1 MTAAAV
7 VCGSC
12 GAELPPNSKFCNECG
27 APVAQVSRS
36 AEYKQ
41 VTVLFADVVH
51 SMDIAA
57 ALGAER
63 LREIM
68 TELVERSADAVVR
81 YGGTVDK
88 FTGDGVMA
96 VFGAPAALEDHAVR
110 ACLAAMAI
118 QQEAE
123 FVAEAVKRRDGV
135 DLRLRVG
142 LNSGQVIAGE
152 IGSGALGYTSVGEQV
167 GMAQRMEAAAP
178 PGGVML
184 SESTARLV
192 QAAASLAEPEMV
204 HIKGA
209 DEPVLAQRLLG
220 VTLLHELAG
229 SVQTALVGRDL
240 EVATIAG
247 LMDRSASGR
256 GCVVCVAGPAGIG
269 KTRLVS
275 EAVRLANSRDIQ
287 VFSTFCES
295 HASEISFHAVA
306 RLLRVAVGVSG
317 LDDEVARAH
326 VRSTFT
332 DAGNDDL
339 LLLYDL
345 LGIRDP
351 DEAMPNIEP
360 DARRRRLTALINSMS
375 LAGTTPALYVI
386 EDAHWIDEISESML
400 ADFLA
405 VIPQTH
411 FTTLITYR
419 PEYRGELAHV
429 SGAQTISL
437 APLTDSEAIALL
449 DELLGSDPSVVAI
462 KSVIAGRVAG
472 NPFFAQEIVRE
483 LAERRVLEGDR
494 GEYTCRTDVS
504 DVSVPGTLQ
513 AAIAARIDRLGA
525 DAKKTLNA
533 GAVIG
538 SRFSADILK
547 TLGIDQAVED
557 LIRAEM
563 IDQVRFTPYAE
574 YAFHNPLVRT
584 VAYESQ
590 LKSDRAQLHRRVA
603 DTIEHE
609 DQNAALL
616 AAHLEAAGDLHG
628 AFEWHMR
635 AGAWFQFRDIAAG
648 HTSWRHARQVAD
660 RLPEGDPQ
668 RSSMRI
674 APRTLLVGTAWRV
687 AGTRL
692 DIGFEELRD
701 LCTAAGD
708 QRSLAIGMAGLI
720 TAMNVNRDD
729 SREASRLATE
739 LVELLSSVGDST
751 LAVAMCYA
759 PLIAKYW
766 TGESVEISRL
776 AQLIIDL
783 AEGDATKGALVGG
796 SPLAIAI
803 VMRGVA
809 RYCLGQAGWKDDI
822 DGALAM
828 ADQVGELTG
837 RVGIRYYT
845 YLEPIVSGVLMSNA
859 TVLCDTADTLA
870 ATERVSDDFQLL
882 LARVT
887 RGVALIYQHR
897 PEREAGLQLLTDLR
911 KAAMREQFPNPALV
925 PLFDICIARE
935 QARLGDID
943 GAIERCRA
951 VVGELVAI
959 GTVVWSAPATDVL
972 VTALLRRGGDSDL
985 EEAQAAIDR
994 LAAAPTDPGYVL
1006 HEIWLLRLRALLAQA
1021 HGDEAGY
1028 RDYRDRY
1035 RAMARSLGFEGHI
1048 AWAEAMP

>member
-1 MTAAAV
+1 M
-7 VCGSC
+7 
-12 GAELPPNSKFCNECG
+12 
-27 APVAQVSRS
+27 
-36 AEYKQ
+36 
-41 VTVLFADVVH
+41 TVLFADVVH

-68 TELVERSADAVVR
+68 TELVERSADAVER

-110 ACLAAMAI
+110 ACLAALAI

-152 IGSGALGYTSVGEQV
+152 IGSSALGYTSVGEQV

-192 QAAASLAEPEMV
+192 QAAASVAEPEMV

-220 VTLLHELAG
+220 VTPLHELGG

-269 KTRLVS
+269 KTRLVG

-295 HASEISFHAVA
+295 HATEISFHAVA

-317 LDDEVARAH
+317 LDDEAARTH
-326 VRSTFT
+326 VRSTFS

-345 LGIRDP
+345 LGIRDA

-386 EDAHWIDEISESML
+386 EDAHWIDEVSESML

-419 PEYRGELAHV
+419 PEYRGELAQV

-437 APLTDSEAIALL
+437 APLADSEATALL
-449 DELLGSDPSVVAI
+449 DELLGSDPSVAAI

-533 GAVIG
+533 AAVIG

-547 TLGIDQAVED
+547 TLGNDQAVED
-557 LIRAEM
+557 LIRAEL
-563 IDQVRFTPYAE
+563 IDQVRFMPYAE

-648 HTSWRHARQVAD
+648 HTSWRRARQVAD

-766 TGESVEISRL
+766 TCESVEILRL

-796 SPLAIAI
+796 SPLAMAI

-845 YLEPIVSGVLMSNA
+845 YLEPIVSGVLMSNT
-859 TVLCDTADTLA
+859 TVLRDTADTLA
-870 ATERVSDDFQLL
+870 ATEQVSDDFQLL

-887 RGVALIYQHR
+887 RGVALIYQHG

-911 KAAMREQFPNPALV
+911 KAAMREQFPNPGLV

-959 GTVVWSAPATDVL
+959 GAVVWSAPATDVL

-1021 HGDEAGY
+1021 HGDESAY
-1028 RDYRDRY
+1028 CDYRDRY
-1035 RAMARSLGFEGHI
+1035 RAMATSLGFEGHMK
-1048 AWAEAMP
+1048 WAEAMP